1 MVKIVRTVDALSRT
15 HALESTVVTDERICV
30 LVVDD
35 HAVVGQAFAALLN
48 DEDDITFVGLAT
60 SVEVALTRVAQ
71 DRPDVVMLDHRLSDG
86 TGLDAAREIRE
97 RWPST
102 QTIMVTAVKDPDLI
116 SAALDA
122 GCRSFVP
129 KDSDAKELIRAIRAA
144 GRGESYLSSEVLGLL
159 AQAPPRASAPFELS
173 RRERQ
178 VLQLTADGA
187 SVDDIAR
194 KLYLS
199 AHTVRNH
206 LRHAMA
212 RVGVHTKLEAVV
224 AAARAG
230 IIRLGEPET

>member
-1 MVKIVRTVDALSRT
+1 MSRPT
-15 HALESTVVTDERICV
+15 IGV
-30 LVVDD
+30 LIVDD
-35 HAVVGQAFAALLN
+35 HAVVGQALGALLE
-48 DEDDITFVGLAT
+48 DEPDIAFVSLAT
-60 SVEVALTRVAQ
+60 SVEVAVTRVGQ
-71 DRPDVVMLDHRLSDG
+71 DRPDVVLLDHRLTDG

-102 QTIMVTAVKDPDLI
+102 QCVMDKAVKDPELVS
-116 SAALDA
+116 SALEA
-122 GCRSFVP
+122 GCSSFVP
-129 KDSDAKELIRAIRAA
+129 KDSDARELLRAVRAA
-144 GRGESYLSSEVLGLL
+144 AAGDSYLSGEVLTLL
-159 AQAPPRASAPFELS
+159 SQASPRPPAPFELS

-178 VLQLTADGA
+178 VLQLTANGA

-194 KLYLS
+194 QLYLS

-230 IIRLGEPET
+230 VIRLGEPEI